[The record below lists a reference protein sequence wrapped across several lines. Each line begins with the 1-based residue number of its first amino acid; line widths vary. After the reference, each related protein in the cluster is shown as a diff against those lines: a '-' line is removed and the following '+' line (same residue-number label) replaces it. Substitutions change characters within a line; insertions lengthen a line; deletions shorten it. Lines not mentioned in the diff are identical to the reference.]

1 MLSDLVVCY
10 LFLGGA
16 GAGAS
21 LVLFVLDF
29 FTPEAIARANTGG
42 HLRAYPQQA
51 YRRFFASGFVVA
63 AAALLL
69 GAVFLAQDVGRVDRL
84 LLLLLRP
91 SASYL
96 WIGAASLM
104 ALIVLSG
111 FFAWFWCAD
120 TVRVPFRLLRCAEV
134 AGIVLSLVV
143 AVYTGLLLQSIQA
156 VALWASPFVPVLFV
170 LSSLST
176 GIALVMAMMCLTG
189 SARSYATTLARL
201 ANVDMACIAIEG
213 ICLAVFVVLVV
224 NDAST
229 GSSAHIL
236 LSGEHAAVFWFGLVV
251 FGLIAPFATEA
262 LFRHKGPGHLMVASL
277 LVLVGGFCLRWCI
290 AHAGIAPD
298 VVASAM
304 VGLGL

>member
-1 MLSDLVVCY
+1 MLSSLVVCY

-16 GAGAS
+16 GAGAT

-29 FTPEAIARANTGG
+29 FTPEAIARANTRG

-69 GAVFLAQDVGRVDRL
+69 GTVFLAQDVGRVDRL
-84 LLLLLRP
+84 LLLLLQP

-96 WIGAASLM
+96 WMGAVSLM

-120 TVRVPFRLLRCAEV
+120 AVRVPFWLLRCAEV
-134 AGIVLSLVV
+134 GGIILSLVV
-143 AVYTGLLLQSIQA
+143 VVYTGLLLQSIQA
-156 VALWASPFVPVLFV
+156 VALWASPLVPVLFV

-176 GIALVMAMMCLTG
+176 GIALIMATMCLTG
-189 SARSYATTLARL
+189 AARSYATTLARL
-201 ANVDMACIAIEG
+201 AKVDMACIAIEG

-229 GSSAHIL
+229 SSSARIL
-236 LSGEHAAVFWFGLVV
+236 LSGDFAVVFWFGLVA
-251 FGLIAPFATEA
+251 FGLIVPFAVEA
-262 LFRHKGPGHLMVASL
+262 FFGHTGPGHLMVASS